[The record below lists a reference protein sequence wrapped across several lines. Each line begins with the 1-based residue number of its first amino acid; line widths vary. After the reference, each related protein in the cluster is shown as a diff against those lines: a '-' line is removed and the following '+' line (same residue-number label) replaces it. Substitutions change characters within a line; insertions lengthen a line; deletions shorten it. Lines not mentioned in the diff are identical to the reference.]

1 MSQKIYDWH
10 MEFII
15 TNFDTGQ
22 VIVENKVSQ
31 YADDG
36 KTEIYK
42 KYDRRFYHIS
52 MQAERK
58 ERNEH

>member
-1 MSQKIYDWH
+1 